1 MQSPVDPSAATG
13 EPKGS
18 KEQLGPGP
26 SCFRAEGTQGEGMG
40 SELKLDSPMKLR
52 GGQIL
57 P

>member
-26 SCFRAEGTQGEGMG
+26 SCFRAEGTQGERMG